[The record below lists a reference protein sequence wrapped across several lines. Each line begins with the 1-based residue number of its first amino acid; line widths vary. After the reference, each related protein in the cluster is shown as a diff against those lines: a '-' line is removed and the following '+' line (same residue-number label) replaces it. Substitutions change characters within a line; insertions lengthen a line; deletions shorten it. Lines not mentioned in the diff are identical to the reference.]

1 MIHQS
6 LHAPAI
12 TIKLNEIPVRSPA
25 RAKPWRWGIPSPFR
39 RVLVGAFFLGAATAG
54 ARADVV
60 IDWNIAMTDYATP
73 RDAVGA
79 LAPYVETRAY
89 AMAHIAMLKAIKEA
103 AGRHHDVA
111 SPEAAAAQAAHD
123 VLVHEFAD
131 GAAGFNALL
140 ATQLGAISDG
150 PAKTSGVA
158 VGAEEAAEMLAARAN
173 DGSATGEGPYTHG
186 SNPGDYQ
193 FTPPFDSTPFNGYA
207 AGVNWGKVRPFVM
220 KDDDQFRAP
229 APYKVTDLD
238 YTFDLNE
245 IKTLGSLHSVGRTD
259 DQTQLAIFWYE
270 STGLGWNRIAR
281 LLAAQSPGDL
291 YRSASLLYRSDQAG
305 FSI

>member
-1 MIHQS
+1 MS
-6 LHAPAI
+6 TSNPLASF
-12 TIKLNEIPVRSPA
+12 RA
-25 RAKPWRWGIPSPFR
+25 RTKPGPLPLRPLFTPLLIG
-39 RVLVGAFFLGAATAG
+39 LFLLTGAAG
-54 ARADVV
+54 VARADVV

-73 RDAVGA
+73 RDLPVGA
-79 LAPYVETRAY
+79 LTPYVETRAY
-89 AMAHIAMLKAIKEA
+89 AMAHIAMLNAIKEA
-103 AGRHHDVA
+103 TGRRHHIA

-131 GAAGFNALL
+131 GATGFDALL
-140 ATQLGAISDG
+140 ATRLGAISDG
-150 PAKTSGVA
+150 PAKTRGVA
-158 VGAEEAAEMLAARAN
+158 AGAEEAAEMLAARAN
-173 DGSATGEGPYTHG
+173 DGSATGEGPYTPG

-193 FTPPFDSTPFNGYA
+193 FTPPFDGPPINGYA
-207 AGVNWGKVRPFVM
+207 AGVNWGKVTPFVL
-220 KDDDQFRAP
+220 KDGDQFRARP
-229 APYKVTDLD
+229 PYKVTDLD